1 MKISFA
7 VLLGL
12 ALLCGGAYADEKK
25 SDAKKSEKAKA
36 KAKKS
41 EKAKSSSSQQSNQN
55 VFQKAESSTGK
66 ALHDSKIWTRNE
78 NRSR

>member
-1 MKISFA
+1 MIAKFI

-12 ALLCGGAYADEKK
+12 TLACGGAYADEKK
-25 SDAKKSEKAKA
+25 ADAKKSEKAKA

-41 EKAKSSSSQQSNQN
+41 EKAKSSQQSNQN

-66 ALHDSKIWTRNE
+66 ALHDSKIWTRSE

>member
-1 MKISFA
+1 MIAKFV

-12 ALLCGGAYADEKK
+12 ALACGGAYADEKK
-25 SDAKKSEKAKA
+25 ADAKKSEKAKA
-36 KAKKS
+36 KAKAKKS
-41 EKAKSSSSQQSNQN
+41 EKAKSSQQSNQN

-78 NRSR
+78 SRSR